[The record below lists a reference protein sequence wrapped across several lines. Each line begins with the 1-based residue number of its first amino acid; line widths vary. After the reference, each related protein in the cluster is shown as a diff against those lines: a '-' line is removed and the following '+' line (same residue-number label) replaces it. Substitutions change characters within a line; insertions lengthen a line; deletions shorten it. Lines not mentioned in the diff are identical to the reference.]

1 MGLSVRISSN
11 DIGIWYCEGQ
21 PNSIIGGRQTLLTT
35 LRGVKNLDRLS
46 PMVIHH
52 DVGASIL
59 PSVEISSTVSEWAAI
74 STRRNVNKI
83 LASCNDIMDG
93 HRALAPVVDARTRQW
108 IHSIHQDVT
117 DVLFRLVYV
126 GVVTQIFLGHARR
139 MGLYY
144 CVKLTCTCRDATQ
157 HSRHATWTH

>member
-35 LRGVKNLDRLS
+35 LRGVKNLDRLR

-52 DVGASIL
+52 DMGVSVL

-93 HRALAPVVDARTRQW
+93 HRAVLALAPVVDAGTRQW

-117 DVLFRLVYV
+117 DILFRLVYV
-126 GVVTQIFLGHARR
+126 GRPRSDTNLSGPCPSNGFILLCKID
-139 MGLYY
+139 LYLQG
-144 CVKLTCTCRDATQ
+144 CDATQ
-157 HSRHATWTH
+157 